1 MGRKIKIDTH
11 GSITSEL
18 EIFGVILSMSSNSLY
33 KVVNSYLVEIIV
45 ICLWGG
51 YKKWYVLILWSSMFQ
66 FGIQYFRNS
75 IILKL
80 NKNCILKPPRK
91 FTSEKCIKRHCS
103 SEDKEAHVESTTIY
117 LK

>member
-1 MGRKIKIDTH
+1 
-11 GSITSEL
+11 
-18 EIFGVILSMSSNSLY
+18 
-33 KVVNSYLVEIIV
+33 
-45 ICLWGG
+45 
-51 YKKWYVLILWSSMFQ
+51 MFQ